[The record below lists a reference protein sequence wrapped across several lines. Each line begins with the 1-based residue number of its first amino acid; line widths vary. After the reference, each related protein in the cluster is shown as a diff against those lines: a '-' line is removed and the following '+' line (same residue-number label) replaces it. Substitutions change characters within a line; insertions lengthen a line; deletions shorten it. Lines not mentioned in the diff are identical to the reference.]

1 MILCSKSLTF
11 PFSFLDFF
19 TLVTVSIFSFPES
32 LPVFCYVV
40 YLSIFFN
47 FAWEIGAWLAKLDP
61 FAHAL
66 RFNVVLSTR
75 GYSPA

>member
-11 PFSFLDFF
+11 LFSFLDFF
-19 TLVTVSIFSFPES
+19 TLVTVSIFSFS
-32 LPVFCYVV
+32 GKFAGFCYVV
-40 YLSIFFN
+40 YLSIFLN

>member
-11 PFSFLDFF
+11 PLSFLDFF
-19 TLVTVSIFSFPES
+19 TLVTVSIFSFS
-32 LPVFCYVV
+32 GKFAGFLF
-40 YLSIFFN
+40 LFFN
-47 FAWEIGAWLAKLDP
+47 FAREIGAWLAKFDP